1 MYVGYNVMGSVVAG
15 ECGISAGDG
24 RRGGV
29 SGGSSVAAAA
39 TGMTGVADPCEEWS

>member
-15 ECGISAGDG
+15 ECSMSAGDG

-29 SGGSSVAAAA
+29 SGGSSVTAA
-39 TGMTGVADPCEEWS
+39 TGMTGVADSCEEWS